1 MRLLLCAIALV
12 SIVIACGG
20 EPVLIATEGK
30 YHPYN
35 FINDKGEIDGLERE
49 LGEELCKR
57 SDLECEW
64 VIADWERMITGL
76 LAEEYDVILEG
87 MSITDKRRKVI
98 DFTEACYPPSRPL
111 YLATTSS
118 ARIHFTGKVG
128 VSEPTIYSDY
138 LRSIGKEY
146 MGYPTSQDLA
156 EKLLAGEVD
165 SILVDHGYG
174 VEKRPST
181 IH

>member
-1 MRLLLCAIALV
+1 MRLLLCTIALV
-12 SIVIACGG
+12 LIVGCGG

-35 FINDKGEIDGLERE
+35 FINDEGEIDGLERE

-64 VIADWERMITGL
+64 VIADSERMITGL
-76 LAEEYDVILEG
+76 LAEEYDVILAG
-87 MSITDKRRKVI
+87 MSITEKRRQVI
-98 DFTEACYPPSRPL
+98 DFTEAYYPPSRPL

-128 VSEPTIYSDY
+128 VSEPS
-138 LRSIGKEY
+138 
-146 MGYPTSQDLA
+146 
-156 EKLLAGEVD
+156 EVD
-165 SILVDHGYG
+165 PEFRTGG
-174 VEKRPST
+174 
-181 IH
+181 